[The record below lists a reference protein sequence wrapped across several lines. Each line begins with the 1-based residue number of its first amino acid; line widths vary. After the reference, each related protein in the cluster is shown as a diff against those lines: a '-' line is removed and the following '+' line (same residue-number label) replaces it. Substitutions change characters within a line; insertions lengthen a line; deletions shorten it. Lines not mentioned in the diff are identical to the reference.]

1 MITDG
6 ILMIGVVAGVAGLLI
21 VLEKT
26 TGWKFFKY
34 VPAMVLMYLGI
45 TLLNT
50 LGVFGSADNEARD
63 ALYSLRV
70 FLLPAMVFLFL
81 LQCDIKKIIQL
92 GPKLLV
98 TFFVTALSI
107 FVAFIL
113 AFLIFQP
120 LLPEGSDKAL
130 GALLASWTGGS
141 ANMAA
146 VQGMVG
152 VPESAF
158 GIALITDTVMYSIWL
173 MLMFSAVVFSGAF
186 NKFTKA
192 DTAYL
197 DRHIQNAQVEK
208 GAINVTTLAGLT
220 FGALFVSAVSLS
232 LGSWLADTQPESW
245 SAAVNGTSWTI
256 IIVSVL
262 GLIIAQTPL
271 GKAAGSHEVGTL
283 MLFLVIGQLAS
294 GSDFAHIVD
303 GGWFLLAGAVIL
315 LIHAVLMLV
324 YAKLTKTD
332 LFSVVVASVAN
343 VGGMASAPVVAGSF
357 SRHLVPVGVLF
368 ALLGSILGTWI
379 GFAGAQVMMGL

>member
-6 ILMIGVVAGVAGLLI
+6 LLMIGVVAGVAGLLI

-34 VPAMVLMYLGI
+34 VPAMVLMYLTI

-50 LGVFGSADNEARD
+50 LGVFGEADNEARD
-63 ALYSLRV
+63 ALKELRV

-92 GPKLLV
+92 GPKLLI
-98 TFFVTALSI
+98 TFFVTAVSI
-107 FVAFIL
+107 FAAFIL
-113 AFLIFQP
+113 SFLIFQP

-130 GALLASWTGGS
+130 GALLGSWTGGS

-158 GIALITDTVMYSIWL
+158 GIALITDTVMYSVWL

-186 NKFTKA
+186 NRFTKA

-208 GAINVTTLAGLT
+208 GAINLTNLAGLT
-220 FGALFVSAVSLS
+220 FGSLLVSAVALR
-232 LGSWLADTQPESW
+232 LGSWLEEAIPSIAD
-245 SAAVNGTSWTI
+245 AVNATSWTI

-262 GLIIAQTPL
+262 GLIIAQTRL
-271 GKAAGSHEVGTL
+271 GKIAGSHEVGTL
-283 MLFLVIGQLAS
+283 MLFMVIGQLAS
-294 GSDFAHIVD
+294 GSDFAAIAE
-303 GGWFLLAGAVIL
+303 GGWFLLAGAVVL
-315 LIHAVLMLV
+315 LIHAVLMLI

-343 VGGMASAPVVAGSF
+343 VGGMASAPVVAGTF

-379 GFAGAQVMMGL
+379 GYGGAQVMMGL

>member
-34 VPAMVLMYLGI
+34 VPAMVLMYLTI

-50 LGVFGSADNEARD
+50 LGVFGEADNEARD
-63 ALYSLRV
+63 ALKELRV

-92 GPKLLV
+92 GPKLLI
-98 TFFVTALSI
+98 TFFVTAVSI
-107 FVAFIL
+107 FAAFIL
-113 AFLIFQP
+113 SFLIFQP
-120 LLPEGSDKAL
+120 LLPADSDRAF
-130 GALLASWTGGS
+130 GALLGSWTGGS

-158 GIALITDTVMYSIWL
+158 GIALITDTVMYSVWL

-186 NKFTKA
+186 NRFTKA

-208 GAINVTTLAGLT
+208 GAINLTNLAGLT
-220 FGALFVSAVSLS
+220 FGSLLVSAVALR
-232 LGSWLADTQPESW
+232 LGSWLEEAIPSIAD
-245 SAAVNGTSWTI
+245 AVNATSWTI

-262 GLIIAQTPL
+262 GLIIAQTRL
-271 GKAAGSHEVGTL
+271 GKIAGSHEVGTL
-283 MLFLVIGQLAS
+283 MLFMVIGQLAS
-294 GSDFAHIVD
+294 GSDFAAIAE
-303 GGWFLLAGAVIL
+303 GGWFLLAGAVVL
-315 LIHAVLMLV
+315 LIHAVLMLI

-343 VGGMASAPVVAGSF
+343 VGGMASAPVVAGTF

-379 GFAGAQVMMGL
+379 GYGGAQVMMGL

>member
-6 ILMIGVVAGVAGLLI
+6 LLMIGVVAGVAGLLI

-34 VPAMVLMYLGI
+34 VPAMVLMYLTI

-50 LGVFGSADNEARD
+50 LGVFGEADNEARD
-63 ALYSLRV
+63 ALKELRV

-92 GPKLLV
+92 GPKLLI
-98 TFFVTALSI
+98 TFFVTAVSI
-107 FVAFIL
+107 FAAFIL
-113 AFLIFQP
+113 SFLIFQP
-120 LLPEGSDKAL
+120 LLPEDSDKAL
-130 GALLASWTGGS
+130 GALLGSWTGGS

-158 GIALITDTVMYSIWL
+158 GIVLITDTVMYSVWL

-186 NKFTKA
+186 NRFTKA

-208 GAINVTTLAGLT
+208 GAINLTNLAGLT
-220 FGALFVSAVSLS
+220 FGSLLVSAVALR
-232 LGSWLADTQPESW
+232 LGSWLEEAIPSIAD
-245 SAAVNGTSWTI
+245 AVNATSWTI

-262 GLIIAQTPL
+262 GLIIAQTRL
-271 GKAAGSHEVGTL
+271 GKVAGSHEVGTL
-283 MLFLVIGQLAS
+283 MLFMVIGQLAS
-294 GSDFAHIVD
+294 GSDFAAIAE
-303 GGWFLLAGAVIL
+303 GGWFLLAGAVVL
-315 LIHAVLMLV
+315 LIHAVLMLI

-343 VGGMASAPVVAGSF
+343 VGGMASAPVVAGTF
-357 SRHLVPVGVLF
+357 SRHLVPIGVLF

-379 GFAGAQVMMGL
+379 GYGGAQVMMGL